1 MQHANRYALLRH
13 RGLPTK
19 EVNATYEESVKHFPP
34 PNLLVELD
42 AAGYQLAVRAYQ
54 TGEYWHWVGPDGVR
68 ASYDFLTLPAA
79 LRGWE
84 QVNKYPKLTGVGKAT
99 EGMATTSMVIESI
112 GHIMA
117 AGHRLAA
124 KDSVPEHVTIPLDA
138 KVSPV
143 SSPDGRVAG
152 VWVDAKV
159 YVSLSG

>member
-19 EVNATYEESVKHFPP
+19 EVNATYEESVRHFPP

-42 AAGYQLAVRAYQ
+42 AAGYLLAVRAYQ

-68 ASYDFLTLPAA
+68 ASYDFLNLPAA

-84 QVNKYPKLTGVGKAT
+84 QVKKYPNAT

-112 GHIMA
+112 GHFMA

-124 KDSVPEHVTIPLDA
+124 KDSVPEHVTIPPDA

-159 YVSLSG
+159 YVSLSS

>member
-1 MQHANRYALLRH
+1 MQHANRVALLRH
-13 RGLPTK
+13 RGLPTDD
-19 EVNATYEESVKHFPP
+19 VDTTYEESVKYYPAP
-34 PNLLVELD
+34 KLLVELD
-42 AAGYQLAVRAYQ
+42 AAGYHLVLRYGQ
-54 TGEYWHWVGPDGVR
+54 TGRYWHWVSPSGVR
-68 ASYDFLTLPAA
+68 ASYDFLNLPAA

-84 QVNKYPKLTGVGKAT
+84 EVNKYPKRPVP
-99 EGMATTSMVIESI
+99 ATTSMVIESI

>member
-19 EVNATYEESVKHFPP
+19 EVNATYAESVEHFPP
-34 PNLLVELD
+34 PKLLVELD
-42 AAGYQLAVRAYQ
+42 AAGYQLAVRSYQ
-54 TGEYWHWVGPDGVR
+54 TGEYWHWTGPDGVR

-84 QVNKYPKLTGVGKAT
+84 ELNKYPKRPVP
-99 EGMATTSMVIESI
+99 ATTSMVIESI

-159 YVSLSG
+159 YVSLSS